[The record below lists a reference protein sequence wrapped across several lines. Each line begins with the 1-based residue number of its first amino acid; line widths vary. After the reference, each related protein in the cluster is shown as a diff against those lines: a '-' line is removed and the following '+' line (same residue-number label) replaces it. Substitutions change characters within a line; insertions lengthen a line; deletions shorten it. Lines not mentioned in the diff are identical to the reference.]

1 MHVYVTAAPLSLYAI
16 EPDSSRNQVMDGA
29 MINTASSFECLWYIN
44 STQTDIEVITDAL
57 FWKINTLQP
66 PEEFEFTSEFSD
78 ENFVV
83 TTLENSITLN
93 ILGGFIGSVS
103 CIYGDDSIQINVFT
117 QGKCVDAILCSVI
130 CVCKS

>member
-16 EPDSSRNQVMDGA
+16 GPDSSRNQVLNGA
-29 MINTASSFECLWYIN
+29 VINTASSFECLWYIN

-57 FWKINTLQP
+57 FWKINLLQTQ
-66 PEEFEFTSEFSD
+66 EEFEFTSEFSD

-103 CIYGDDSIQINVFT
+103 CIYGDDSIQINILT
-117 QGKCVDAILCSVI
+117 QGKCVIGHF
-130 CVCKS
+130 